1 MLLCIQI
8 FCFRTKL
15 RVREVRSPF
24 SDHSNTVLGSK
35 SFIKHLTVF
44 GKQWEYIRDQS
55 LSISVQDLDK
65 THDISTYNPGLRIQR
80 SINKSDSEDNDD

>member
-8 FCFRTKL
+8 FCFRTNL

-35 SFIKHLTVF
+35 SFVKYLTVF
-44 GKQWEYIRDQS
+44 GKQWEFIRDGS

-65 THDISTYNPGLRIQR
+65 THEISTYNPGLRIQR
-80 SINKSDSEDNDD
+80 SIETGESDEDD